1 MTSTGGVITRA
12 ISVAADAAILLFTFL
27 ATRSIFELSPEHRGQ
42 TTLMSMLL
50 RNGKLS
56 TEFYSTSTDHRG
68 RLFRVPSI

>member
-1 MTSTGGVITRA
+1 MPSTVGVITRA

-27 ATRSIFELSPEHRGQ
+27 ATRSIFELSVEHRGE

-56 TEFYSTSTDHRG
+56 NEVYSTSTSH
-68 RLFRVPSI
+68 